1 MNKRYKKYDNA
12 PPNVIGGAFALSLKR
27 KKPPLKVVE
36 IKIFKIQEKSSCG
49 ILGVEVTGRNE
60 EKTTGGFL

>member
-1 MNKRYKKYDNA
+1 MYKTQKIYNA
-12 PPNVIGGAFALSLKR
+12 KAHGRAVRFSLSLKR